1 MTILISLVYLDGNG
15 SGRSSRWL
23 YSRSVRLDALLREFS
38 KLNISLQSG
47 VALGIP
53 FADAALRTLFRVNCL
68 ELALCDTR
76 TSDFFLRVEDRLT
89 ARMALGKE

>member
-15 SGRSSRWL
+15 SRRSSWWI
-23 YSRSVRLDALLREFS
+23 YSRSVRLDALFRDLS

-47 VALGIP
+47 VALGVP
-53 FADAALRTLFRVNCL
+53 FADAALRPLFRVNRL

-76 TSDFFLRVEDRLT
+76 TS
-89 ARMALGKE
+89 ALIFCVPKID